1 MSDVTTIHIKSNATL
16 IGSIDLKH
24 RNTIPLFMHS
34 LSAGTP
40 CPSSDDVED
49 MIDLNCLCVKHPTNT
64 VLYRTGGQSMTNK
77 GIFDGDY
84 LVVDKSIEPRSGLIV
99 AADYFGETLVK
110 ELLIDDDGVTLI
122 PHNRDFED
130 LLIECPEYFK
140 IVGVVTWV
148 LSRRF

>member
-1 MSDVTTIHIKSNATL
+1 MSDVTAPSIKSNATL
-16 IGSIDLKH
+16 IGSIDLNH
-24 RNTIPLFMHS
+24 HNSIPLFIHT

-40 CPSSDDVED
+40 CPASDDIDRMV
-49 MIDLNCLCVKHPTNT
+49 DLNKLCVKHPTDT
-64 VLYRTGGQSMTNK
+64 VLYRTGGQSMKDK
-77 GIFDGDY
+77 GIFDGDL

-110 ELLIDDDGVTLI
+110 ELLIDDDGITLI
-122 PHNRDFED
+122 PHNKEFEALFID
-130 LLIECPEYFK
+130 CPEYFD